1 MDMEKPL
8 VSISTLT
15 YNHIDFIDE
24 FFESLLSQT
33 YKNWEVIIGDDC
45 SKDGTQDKLKY
56 YQKKYPNQVKLILNE
71 KNLGIT
77 KNSQNVIDNCS
88 GKYVCTIAGDDLLL
102 PTKLEKQVAIM
113 ETNENVNMVY
123 HDLEVFY
130 EDGSPSVKF
139 SKINNFTPHNG
150 TIKEM
155 ILHGAFAGACSIMLR
170 SSALPKNGFDF
181 RIPVASDWLFFVES
195 VGNGEFIYID
205 EILGKYRRHSSNV
218 TSTMTE
224 KALDDH
230 IVSCS
235 ILLCTYPELSKI
247 INKRLSS
254 ILFEKAILN
263 LRNEDFFRFRGN
275 LNASI
280 KINMNKKNILL
291 LLLDKIG
298 LANFDKLSKIKNKI
312 KESL

>member
-1 MDMEKPL
+1 MEKPL
-8 VSISTLT
+8 VSIATLT
-15 YNHIDFIDE
+15 YNHVDFIDE

-33 YKNWEVIIGDDC
+33 YTNWEVVIGDDC
-45 SKDGTQDKLKY
+45 SQDGTQDKLKY
-56 YQKKYPNQVKLILNE
+56 YQEKYPKQVKLILNK
-71 KNLGIT
+71 KNIGIT
-77 KNSQNVIDNCS
+77 KNSQNVIEHCS

-130 EDGSPSVKF
+130 EDGSPSVNF
-139 SKINNFTPHNG
+139 SKINSFTPHRG

-155 ILHGAFAGACSIMLR
+155 ILYGAFAGACSIMLR
-170 SSALPKNGFDF
+170 RSALPKDGYDF
-181 RIPVASDWLFFVES
+181 RIPIASDWLFYVES
-195 VGNGEFIYID
+195 VGNGEFVYIE

-218 TSTMTE
+218 TTTMNE
-224 KALDDH
+224 KALNDH

-235 ILLCTYPELSKI
+235 ILLCSYPELSKI
-247 INKRLSS
+247 IKKRLSS
-254 ILFEKAILN
+254 VLFEKAVMN
-263 LRNEDFFRFRGN
+263 LKMQDFSKFRNN

-280 KINMNKKNILL
+280 KMSMNKKNILL

-298 LANFDKLSKIKNKI
+298 LADFDRLNKIKNKI
-312 KESL
+312 KKSL